1 MKNDESASNGAVS
14 SCRTSLNSAGAGGS
28 RTKNDVESGEVVDS
42 TKREK
47 R

>member
-1 MKNDESASNGAVS
+1 MKNDELASNREVS
-14 SCRTSLNSAGAGGS
+14 SCRTSLNSTGAGGT
-28 RTKNDVESGEVVDS
+28 RTKNDVESSEVVDS